1 MANTVKIR
9 QGLSGFPVI
18 HRKSHCMLKSYFK
31 TALRFLLRNKTF
43 SAINI
48 FGLTAGTLCCLYIV
62 LFVTGEYSYDHH
74 HDRVQD
80 IYRID
85 SHTKSIAM
93 GREADGATVVAPIAP
108 LMKKD
113 YPEVEQFVRVVP
125 FLGID
130 NHYLHYGN
138 KVMPEKDAVYVDS
151 TFFQVFKYHFDKG
164 QPSTALNEPYSV
176 VLLKPTA
183 DKLFG
188 NEDPIGKTI
197 TIENTNIKTNFVV
210 RAVVDESLGKSS
222 IHANI
227 FLTMNSGDMG
237 DYALHT
243 NAWSRNS
250 FIASFVRLR
259 PNADP
264 AQLTAKLPA
273 LVNKYGA
280 AELKQWGVQERLFLQ
295 PMTTIHTTPN
305 FWGYQRIKPV
315 NPTFLTI
322 LLSIALLIQVIACI
336 NFMNLSTARASQ
348 RAKEV
353 GIRKVIGARRKALIG
368 QFLGESFLLSL
379 LGVLIAIPLLIV
391 CLPWLNTLTGA
402 DIPATALL
410 DRHVWFL
417 LAGLVSITGLLAG
430 SYPAFYLSAFEA
442 IKVIKGNFTS
452 QISAIG
458 IRRSLV
464 VFQFV
469 LAITLI
475 TGIIVIYRQLDYMK
489 NMDLGFERSQRLIFT
504 FETEAATN
512 NIPAFYTD
520 LQKVS
525 GINTVTDASSYL
537 SNTSFFSNGFWLKG
551 QKESDNKGSDYI
563 ITDENFLKTNG
574 ITLVA
579 GRDFRASDSAKILI
593 NESFARQLGLTPEK
607 AVGAYLDD
615 SQDRLSEIVGV
626 MKDFNYNDLHKAVD
640 NFVLWKRTPHKE
652 TWPFVIA
659 SASTTDYK
667 NLLSRIAALWKKDIN
682 GVPFTFHFLDEEV
695 QKNYEADIAMSHII
709 NAFTGMAIL
718 ISCLGLFGLAA
729 FSAEQRSKEIGI
741 RKVLGASIPGIAQLL
756 SKDFLKLVLI
766 AFLIATPIAWWA
778 MNKWLEAFAYKVTL
792 SWWMFALAGFL
803 SLGIAI
809 LTVSFQ
815 AIRAAVANPVK
826 TLRSE

>member
-1 MANTVKIR
+1 MANRVKIR

-31 TALRFLLRNKTF
+31 TAFRFLLRNKTF

-74 HDRVQD
+74 HDHVQD

-85 SHTKSIAM
+85 SHVKSIPL
-93 GREADGATVVAPIAP
+93 GQESDGATVVAPIAP

-113 YPEVEQFVRVVP
+113 YPEVEQFARVVP
-125 FLGID
+125 FLGVD

-164 QPSTALNEPYSV
+164 QPATALTEPYSV

-197 TIENTNIKTNFVV
+197 TIENIDIKTNFVV

-227 FLTMNSGDMG
+227 FLTMNSGGLG
-237 DYALHT
+237 DDALHT
-243 NAWSRNS
+243 DAWNRNGYVS
-250 FIASFVRLR
+250 SFVRLR
-259 PNADP
+259 PNTDP
-264 AQLTAKLPA
+264 AQLTAKLPT
-273 LVNKYGA
+273 LVNKYGGA
-280 AELKQWGVQERLFLQ
+280 QLKQSGREQRLFLQ
-295 PMTTIHTTPN
+295 PVTTIHTTPN
-305 FWGYQRIKPV
+305 LWGYQRIKPV

-336 NFMNLSTARASQ
+336 NFMNLSTARAAQ

-379 LGVLIAIPLLIV
+379 LGVLIAVPLLIV
-391 CLPWLNTLTGA
+391 CLPWLNSLTGA
-402 DIPATALL
+402 DIAATALL
-410 DRHVWFL
+410 DRHVWLL
-417 LAGLVSITGLLAG
+417 LAGLVFITGLLAG

-489 NMDLGFERSQRLIFT
+489 KMDLGFEKAQRLIFT

-512 NIPAFYTD
+512 NIPAFFAD

-551 QKESDNKGSDYI
+551 QKESDNKSSNYI

-574 ITLVA
+574 IRLVA
-579 GRDFRASDSAKILI
+579 GRDFRASDSAKVLI

-615 SQDRLSEIVGV
+615 SQNRQAEIVGV
-626 MKDFNYNDLHKAVD
+626 MKDFNYYDLHKAVD

-667 NLLSRIAALWKKDIN
+667 NLLTRIAAIWHKDIT
-682 GVPFTFHFLDEEV
+682 GAPFTFHFLDEEV
-695 QKNYEADIAMSHII
+695 QKNYETDIAMSHII

-766 AFLIATPIAWWA
+766 AFFIATPIAWWA

-792 SWWMFALAGFL
+792 SWWMFALAGLL

-826 TLRSE
+826 SLRSE